1 MEPDLQNLIAEAAKQ
16 TGLSKS
22 RLMRQGLRLGVPA
35 VVAQFKEN
43 QTRQRPASLDYLDD
57 FPAASVTA
65 RDSKT
70 WLKEKLCAKNAAHR

>member
-1 MEPDLQNLIAEAAKQ
+1 MEPDLQNLISDAAKE

-43 QTRQRPASLDYLDD
+43 HARRHPASLDYLDD
-57 FPAASVTA
+57 FPAAPVSA
-65 RDSKT
+65 RDSKR
-70 WLKEKLCAKNAAHR
+70 WLKEKLHAKTSAHR